1 MALKS
6 MYLFISPKCIF
17 ILRYALLFSRIAPL
31 FSRIALSF
39 LRSVI
44 MFLGIALLFY
54 RKACLFSRSA
64 FWISQKCPIVFHYIF
79 YSNFGLH
86 DSLENAISQHL
97 KWLIIQR
104 FSKVSALVPP
114 GGLQCPLPKTLQ
126 LRELF
131 LIFFS
136 IATTLLCS
144 SFYSFFMDLPFWDC
158 ERKS

>member
-6 MYLFISPKCIF
+6 MYLFISLKCIF
-17 ILRYALLFSRIAPL
+17 ILRYTLLFSRIAPL

-64 FWISQKCPIVFHYIF
+64 FWISQKCPIVFHYIL

-126 LRELF
+126 LTELF

>member
-64 FWISQKCPIVFHYIF
+64 FWISQKCPIVFHYIL

-131 LIFFS
+131 IFFS